1 MSAAV
6 PPPAASRH
14 ADPGPGDP
22 DQAAAGAWSG
32 GGEAPSG
39 PPDQPVSVARLY
51 RELWFYAKG
60 MRGVLLGALALL
72 FGSQL
77 LKLALPWLA
86 GQAINAIQIGGTAA
100 FGHAGALLTAM
111 FFVNL
116 FAWALHGP
124 GRILERN
131 VALQVRSRLSR
142 RLLDH
147 LLAAPL
153 AWHEARHSAEVAHRM
168 NQASSALYDF
178 AQSQFVYLQNA
189 VRLFGPIIAL
199 WLIAWQV
206 GLAAVVGFTGIGLL
220 IVAFDR
226 RMMRLAA
233 VENQTERRLSAVT
246 LETLG
251 NVLSVFALRRVP
263 GMIDR
268 VMNQLQRVFDPLRR
282 LIVLNE
288 GKWCSVDVLS
298 TLLWCVLV
306 VFYAWLAAN
315 GLLAST
321 PVAALADPA
330 AVPPPGAGA
339 TPSVPL
345 GNLFMVYEYAVQ
357 AGSVITA
364 IAAHFQ
370 SLARQRTDFASA
382 APILAIESALRPGEL
397 TAANWQHLALRDW
410 RFYHRGGRDEAP
422 ALDDVSLSLER
433 GRRYALIGPSGSGK
447 STLLR
452 LLSGLDRP
460 ATGSIDME
468 GRVLDTSTLPQA
480 LALCSTLIPQQA
492 EIFEGTLHDNL
503 TLGAEVPSAWIAPAL
518 HTACADDF
526 VARLPHGLQT
536 YVAEGGT
543 NWSGG
548 QRQRVALA
556 RGVLA
561 AQGSALVLL
570 DEPTSSLDPE
580 SERRVYRR
588 LFAHFADACVVSSVH
603 RLNLLD
609 EFDEVI
615 LMAAGRV
622 LATGKVSELAARSE
636 LFRELL
642 VAQGGGTSAAESGG
656 DAGSKAPGL
665 PGGADTAGA

>member
-1 MSAAV
+1 MAV
-6 PPPAASRH
+6 
-14 ADPGPGDP
+14 
-22 DQAAAGAWSG
+22 
-32 GGEAPSG
+32 
-39 PPDQPVSVARLY
+39 
-51 RELWFYAKG
+51 
-60 MRGVLLGALALL
+60 
-72 FGSQL
+72 
-77 LKLALPWLA
+77 
-86 GQAINAIQIGGTAA
+86 I
-100 FGHAGALLTAM
+100 
-111 FFVNL
+111 
-116 FAWALHGP
+116 
-124 GRILERN
+124 
-131 VALQVRSRLSR
+131 
-142 RLLDH
+142 
-147 LLAAPL
+147 
-153 AWHEARHSAEVAHRM
+153 
-168 NQASSALYDF
+168 
-178 AQSQFVYLQNA
+178 
-189 VRLFGPIIAL
+189 
-199 WLIAWQV
+199 
-206 GLAAVVGFTGIGLL
+206 GFTGIGLL

-226 RMMRLAA
+226 HMMRLAA

-288 GKWCSVDVLS
+288 GKWCTVDVLS
-298 TLLWCVLV
+298 TLLWCLLV
-306 VFYAWLAAN
+306 VFYAWLAAH
-315 GLLAST
+315 GLVASGA
-321 PVAALADPA
+321 VAAVAAVDPA
-330 AVPPPGAGA
+330 VVPPAGAGA
-339 TPSVPL
+339 SPSVPL
-345 GNLFMVYEYAVQ
+345 GNLFMVYEYSVQ

-382 APILAIESALRPGEL
+382 APILAIESARRPDGL
-397 TAANWQHLALRDW
+397 TPAGWQHLSLRDW
-410 RFYHRGGRDEAP
+410 RFYHRSERDGAP
-422 ALDDVSLSLER
+422 ALDDVSLTLER

-460 ATGSIDME
+460 ATGSLDM
-468 GRVLDTSTLPQA
+468 GGHVLDTATLPEA

-492 EIFEGTLHDNL
+492 EIFEGTLHENL
-503 TLGAEVPSAWIAPAL
+503 TLGADLPDAWIEPAL

-536 YVAEGGT
+536 YVAEGGS

-580 SERRVYRR
+580 SERRVYQR

-615 LMAAGRV
+615 LMAAGQV
-622 LATGKVSELAARSE
+622 LATGRVAELATRSE

-642 VAQGGGTSAAESGG
+642 AAQGGSPAASPPEE
-656 DAGSKAPGL
+656 AAPV
-665 PGGADTAGA
+665 